1 MATTPAPRV
10 PLQCT
15 IPVSDFVQAEE
26 AVVSTTQIELDQ
38 ELLEQAASILG
49 TTTKK
54 ATVNEALRRVVR
66 SEVRRRH
73 LEELAAGALPDLGDP
88 QIMQAAWR

>member
-1 MATTPAPRV
+1 MQSEYVHPG
-10 PLQCT
+10 
-15 IPVSDFVQAEE
+15 E
-26 AVVSTTQIELDQ
+26 AAVSTTQIELDQ

-66 SEVRRRH
+66 SEARRRH
-73 LEELAAGALPDLGDP
+73 LEELAAGALPDLSDP
-88 QIMQAAWR
+88 EIMQAAWR